1 MRKDFPAGFPEEARE
16 GLQGAAK
23 GVAGAWRA
31 ELIKRLSSFHQA
43 ALSRCIFFHSSGLA
57 LEVRRG
63 LNLMLLLFGSLLD
76 LLREVDR
83 LQWLLCLNRQLL
95 FAQ

>member
-1 MRKDFPAGFPEEARE
+1 VWKDFPAGFPEEARK

-23 GVAGAWRA
+23 RVAGAGRA

-43 ALSRCIFFHSSGLA
+43 ALSRCIFFHSSGLT

-63 LNLMLLLFGSLLD
+63 LYLMLLLLGSLLN
-76 LLREVDR
+76 LLGEVDR
-83 LQWLLCLNRQLL
+83 LKWLLCLNRQLL